1 MKKAVMRNGRG
12 PLINLMVVA
21 KVSATVITCIHV
33 GTFLEKAM
41 GLVVRL
47 VKLVK
52 LVRLVR
58 LLVR

>member
-1 MKKAVMRNGRG
+1 MRNGRG
-12 PLINLMVVA
+12 PLIDLMVVA